1 MRPNKR
7 DELVRKSLDVFYRDG
22 FNVTGMDK
30 LVAETGISKT
40 SMYKH
45 FRTKDEIILAVLRL
59 RDELFRNWFCRR
71 VEEIAVA
78 PQERLL
84 AIFDVLLEWFESE
97 EFKGCMF
104 IKAVSEFQDPED
116 PIHIQSA
123 THKQML
129 LEFVEAIAAQ
139 ANVTNPSTLARQL
152 MVLKEG
158 AIIVAVMQGN
168 ADAANVA
175 KGAAKILIDNA
186 ALDRTNAQDV

>member
-7 DELVRKSLDVFYRDG
+7 DELVRKALDVFYRDG

-45 FRTKDEIILAVLRL
+45 FRTKNEIILAVLRL

-71 VEEIAVA
+71 VEEIAET
-78 PQERLL
+78 PQDRLL
-84 AIFDVLLEWFESE
+84 AIFDVLLEWFTSK

-129 LEFVEAIAAQ
+129 LEFAEDIAVQ
-139 ANVTNPSTLARQL
+139 ANVADPGALARQL
-152 MVLKEG
+152 MILKEG

-168 ADAANVA
+168 ADAAIVS
-175 KGAAKILIDNA
+175 KAAASVLIKNA
-186 ALDRTNAQDV
+186 TLD